1 MLGEKGVFLEKNIRN
16 MANHTVIND
25 ITNYAEAGP
34 NSLDGVSTQKF
45 RVSDSTLK
53 LLQWLSHYYDNMSEL
68 RKKWKRAQDFVMGR
82 QLEEK
87 IEWNG
92 RKITIRE
99 YMELQ
104 GMPILEYDVISDKL
118 ISLVGLVRQQRATA
132 SCTAVDPNEEDYI
145 SFFNE
150 YLRQNDNNNNRQEMD
165 ARLFYEFCVYG
176 FIGMS
181 TVWDRRNGRE
191 GIFNDK
197 VDIYKLAV
205 PPFFKPDLS
214 DIEIFGVAHDLTW
227 REILAKFTDGS
238 DGQAQQLNEIYLQT
252 QTHYSPEQGYQAT
265 GEAQL
270 TGLEDFLHSSIQGKY
285 RVIEVWTMES
295 RQSLWVHDWD
305 KSDAGFMPMGVMA
318 ELDAENESRKRANV
332 MMDENG
338 LPILDENGEEM
349 YYVDPD
355 ELNLIE
361 YEPQMETFWYRR
373 YITPNGYLLDARE
386 SPYFVLRDGYRCSIQ
401 PYSFL
406 AYPCLQGEVKSLIMR
421 MENNQRTL
429 NHYMMMINF
438 VVANGAKG
446 TLLVDDASVSDKVS
460 PEENRKNYNKTNGE
474 YHWDSS
480 KGGEKPEVL
489 MNKSI
494 PAGVEFMINFAKTMA
509 AEGSGVQGALQGVH
523 RNTSGKQYQL
533 ERESASTSVTDFVES
548 FNCFKLR
555 EAKLKT
561 YLIQEFCNEHDSVKL
576 VGDDYRTYFNPE
588 TMRDMDLDVAMDL
601 DSYSATIRDQIVD
614 LLWQL
619 KKDGDIDAYT
629 MLTNGKFPGTY
640 RIRKYLKE
648 KMEQREAMEAQMA
661 AAGQVPTSSGVGQQ
675 GGSGNSAAH
684 LKDSGSGLDD
694 LANLPS
700 AS

>member
-1 MLGEKGVFLEKNIRN
+1 

-118 ISLVGLVRQQRATA
+118 ISLVGLVRQQRTTA

-191 GIFNDK
+191 AIFNDK
-197 VDIYKLAV
+197 VDIFKLAV

-214 DIEIFGVAHDLTW
+214 DIEIFGIGHDLTW

-270 TGLEDFLHSSIQGKY
+270 TGLDDFLHSSIQGKY

-305 KSDAGFMPMGVMA
+305 KSDAGFMPMGVQA

-349 YYVDPD
+349 YYVDPK

-460 PEENRKNYNKTNGE
+460 PEENRRNYNKTNGE

-661 AAGQVPTSSGVGQQ
+661 AAGQVPASSGGGQQ

>member
-1 MLGEKGVFLEKNIRN
+1 

-87 IEWNG
+87 IDWNG

-181 TVWDRRNGRE
+181 TVWDRRDGRE

-214 DIEIFGVAHDLTW
+214 DIEIFGIGHDLTW

-252 QTHYSPEQGYQAT
+252 QSHYSPEQGYQAT

-285 RVIEVWTMES
+285 RVIEVWTKES

-305 KSDAGFMPMGVMA
+305 KGDAGFMPMNVKA

-406 AYPCLQGEVKSLIMR
+406 AYPCLQGEVKSFIMR

-460 PEENRKNYNKTNGE
+460 PEENRRNYNKTNGE

-489 MNKSI
+489 MNKSM

-648 KMEQREAMEAQMA
+648 KMEEREAMEAQMA
-661 AAGQVPTSSGVGQQ
+661 AAGQMPTSSGGGQQ
-675 GGSGNSAAH
+675 GGSSAAH

>member
-1 MLGEKGVFLEKNIRN
+1 

-87 IEWNG
+87 IDWNG

-191 GIFNDK
+191 DIFNDK
-197 VDIYKLAV
+197 VDIFKLAV

-214 DIEIFGVAHDLTW
+214 DIEIFGIGHDLTW

-270 TGLEDFLHSSIQGKY
+270 TGLDDFLHSSIQGKY

-305 KSDAGFMPMGVMA
+305 KSDAGFMPMGVQA

-349 YYVDPD
+349 YYVDPK

-460 PEENRKNYNKTNGE
+460 PEENRRNYNKTNGE

-661 AAGQVPTSSGVGQQ
+661 AAGQVPTSSGVKQQ
-675 GGSGNSAAH
+675 GGSSAAH

>member
-1 MLGEKGVFLEKNIRN
+1 

-68 RKKWKRAQDFVMGR
+68 RKKWKRAQNFVMGR

-87 IEWNG
+87 IDWNG

-214 DIEIFGVAHDLTW
+214 DIEIFGIGHDLTW

-285 RVIEVWTMES
+285 RVIEVWTTES

-305 KSDAGFMPMGVMA
+305 KSDAGFMPMGVKA

-332 MMDENG
+332 MRDENG

-533 ERESASTSVTDFVES
+533 ERESASTSVTDYVES

-648 KMEQREAMEAQMA
+648 KMEEREAMEAQMA
-661 AAGQVPTSSGVGQQ
+661 AAGQVPTSSGGGQQ

-700 AS
+700 DSY

>member
-1 MLGEKGVFLEKNIRN
+1 

-191 GIFNDK
+191 SIFNDK
-197 VDIYKLAV
+197 VDIFKLAV

-214 DIEIFGVAHDLTW
+214 DIEIFGIGHDLTW

-285 RVIEVWTMES
+285 RVIEVWTTES

-305 KSDAGFMPMGVMA
+305 KSDAGFMPMGVQA

-332 MMDENG
+332 MRDENG

-533 ERESASTSVTDFVES
+533 ERESASTSVTDYVES

-648 KMEQREAMEAQMA
+648 KMEEREAMEAQMA
-661 AAGQVPTSSGVGQQ
+661 AAGQVPTSSGGGQQ

>member
-1 MLGEKGVFLEKNIRN
+1 

-34 NSLDGVSTQKF
+34 NSLEGVSTQKF

-181 TVWDRRNGRE
+181 TVWDRRDGRE
-191 GIFNDK
+191 AIFNDK

-214 DIEIFGVAHDLTW
+214 DIEIFGIGHDLTW

-252 QTHYSPEQGYQAT
+252 QSHYSPEQGYQAT

-285 RVIEVWTMES
+285 RVIEVWTKES

-305 KSDAGFMPMGVMA
+305 KSDAGFMPMDAKA

-361 YEPQMETFWYRR
+361 YEAQMETFWYRR

-460 PEENRKNYNKTNGE
+460 PEENRRNYNKTNGE

-494 PAGVEFMINFAKTMA
+494 PAGVEFMINFAKMMA

-555 EAKLKT
+555 EAKLKI

-576 VGDDYRTYFNPE
+576 VGDDYRTYFNPD

-648 KMEQREAMEAQMA
+648 KMEEREAMEAQMA
-661 AAGQVPTSSGVGQQ
+661 AAGQMPASSGGGLQ

-694 LANLPS
+694 LADFPS
-700 AS
+700 ASY

>member
-1 MLGEKGVFLEKNIRN
+1 

-197 VDIYKLAV
+197 VDIFKLAV

-214 DIEIFGVAHDLTW
+214 DIEIFGIGHDLTW

-270 TGLEDFLHSSIQGKY
+270 TGLDDFLHSSIQGKY

-305 KSDAGFMPMGVMA
+305 KSDAGFMPMGAKA

-349 YYVDPD
+349 YYVDPK

-661 AAGQVPTSSGVGQQ
+661 AAGQVPTSSGGGQQ

>member
-1 MLGEKGVFLEKNIRN
+1 

-34 NSLDGVSTQKF
+34 NSLEGVSTQKF

-87 IEWNG
+87 IDWNG

-181 TVWDRRNGRE
+181 TVWDRRDGRE

-214 DIEIFGVAHDLTW
+214 DIEIFGIGHDLTW

-238 DGQAQQLNEIYLQT
+238 DEQAQQLNEIYLQT

-285 RVIEVWTMES
+285 RVIEVWTKES
-295 RQSLWVHDWD
+295 RQSLWVHDWG
-305 KSDAGFMPMGVMA
+305 KGDAGFMPMGVKA

-386 SPYFVLRDGYRCSIQ
+386 SPYFVLRNGYRCSIQ

-406 AYPCLQGEVKSLIMR
+406 AYPCLQGEVKSFIMR

-460 PEENRKNYNKTNGE
+460 PEENRRNYNKTNGE

-489 MNKSI
+489 MNKSM
-494 PAGVEFMINFAKTMA
+494 PAGVEFMISFAKTMA

-661 AAGQVPTSSGVGQQ
+661 AAGQMPASSGGGQQ

-684 LKDSGSGLDD
+684 LKDSGSGLYD

>member
-1 MLGEKGVFLEKNIRN
+1 

-34 NSLDGVSTQKF
+34 NSLEGVSTQKF

-87 IEWNG
+87 IDWNG

-305 KSDAGFMPMGVMA
+305 KSDAGFMPMGVKA
-318 ELDAENESRKRANV
+318 ELDAENERRKRANV

-349 YYVDPD
+349 YYEDPD

-460 PEENRKNYNKTNGE
+460 PEENRRNYNKTNGE

-629 MLTNGKFPGTY
+629 MLVNGKFPGTY

-661 AAGQVPTSSGVGQQ
+661 AAGQMPASSGGGQQ
-675 GGSGNSAAH
+675 GGSSAAH

>member
-1 MLGEKGVFLEKNIRN
+1 

-34 NSLDGVSTQKF
+34 NSLEGVSTQKF

-87 IEWNG
+87 IDWNG

-305 KSDAGFMPMGVMA
+305 KSDAGFMPMGVKA
-318 ELDAENESRKRANV
+318 ELDAENERRKRDNV

-361 YEPQMETFWYRR
+361 YDPQMETFWYRR

-460 PEENRKNYNKTNGE
+460 PEENRRNYNKTNGE

-661 AAGQVPTSSGVGQQ
+661 AAGQMPASSGGGQQ
-675 GGSGNSAAH
+675 GGSSAAH

>member
-1 MLGEKGVFLEKNIRN
+1 

-34 NSLDGVSTQKF
+34 NSLEGVSTQKF
-45 RVSDSTLK
+45 RVSDTTLK

-181 TVWDRRNGRE
+181 TVWDRRDGRE

-214 DIEIFGVAHDLTW
+214 DIEIFGIGHDLTW

-252 QTHYSPEQGYQAT
+252 QSHYSPEQGYQAT

-285 RVIEVWTMES
+285 RVIEVWTKES

-305 KSDAGFMPMGVMA
+305 KSDAGFMPMDAKA

-361 YEPQMETFWYRR
+361 YEAQMETFWYRR

-460 PEENRKNYNKTNGE
+460 PEENRRNYNKTNGE

-555 EAKLKT
+555 EAKLKI

-648 KMEQREAMEAQMA
+648 KMEEREAMEAQMA
-661 AAGQVPTSSGVGQQ
+661 AAGQMPTSSGGGQQ

-684 LKDSGSGLDD
+684 LKDSGSGLDN
-694 LANLPS
+694 LADLPS
-700 AS
+700 ASY

>member
-1 MLGEKGVFLEKNIRN
+1 

-214 DIEIFGVAHDLTW
+214 DIEIFGIGHDLTW

-285 RVIEVWTMES
+285 RVIEVWTTES

-305 KSDAGFMPMGVMA
+305 KSDAGFMPMGVQA

-332 MMDENG
+332 MRDENG

-661 AAGQVPTSSGVGQQ
+661 AAGQVPTSSGGGQQ
-675 GGSGNSAAH
+675 GGSSAAH

>member
-1 MLGEKGVFLEKNIRN
+1 

-34 NSLDGVSTQKF
+34 NSLEGVSTQKF

-87 IEWNG
+87 IDWNG

-305 KSDAGFMPMGVMA
+305 KSDAGFMPMGVKA

-349 YYVDPD
+349 YYEDPD

-406 AYPCLQGEVKSLIMR
+406 VYPCLQGEVKSLIMR

-460 PEENRKNYNKTNGE
+460 PEENRRNYNKTNGE

-629 MLTNGKFPGTY
+629 MLVNGKFPGTY

-661 AAGQVPTSSGVGQQ
+661 AAGQMPASSGGGQQ
-675 GGSGNSAAH
+675 GGSSAAH

>member
-1 MLGEKGVFLEKNIRN
+1 

-34 NSLDGVSTQKF
+34 NSLEGVSTQKF

-87 IEWNG
+87 IDWNG

-305 KSDAGFMPMGVMA
+305 KSDAGFMPMGVKA

-460 PEENRKNYNKTNGE
+460 PEENRRNYNKTNGE

-629 MLTNGKFPGTY
+629 MLVNGKFPGTY

-661 AAGQVPTSSGVGQQ
+661 AAGQMPASSGGGQQ
-675 GGSGNSAAH
+675 GGSSAAH

>member
-1 MLGEKGVFLEKNIRN
+1 

-34 NSLDGVSTQKF
+34 NSLEGVSTQKF

-87 IEWNG
+87 IDWNG

-165 ARLFYEFCVYG
+165 ARLFYEFCVFG

-181 TVWDRRNGRE
+181 TVWDRRDGRE

-197 VDIYKLAV
+197 VDIFKLAV

-214 DIEIFGVAHDLTW
+214 DIEIFGIGHDLTW

-285 RVIEVWTMES
+285 RVIEVWTKES

-305 KSDAGFMPMGVMA
+305 KGDAGFMPMGAKA

-349 YYVDPD
+349 YYVDP
-355 ELNLIE
+355 EKLNLIE

-489 MNKSI
+489 MNKSM

-661 AAGQVPTSSGVGQQ
+661 AAGQVPTSSGGGQQ

>member
-1 MLGEKGVFLEKNIRN
+1 

-34 NSLDGVSTQKF
+34 NSLEGVSTQKF

-191 GIFNDK
+191 AIFNDK
-197 VDIYKLAV
+197 VDIFKLAV

-214 DIEIFGVAHDLTW
+214 DIEIFGIGHDLTW

-270 TGLEDFLHSSIQGKY
+270 TGLDDFLHSSIQGKY

-305 KSDAGFMPMGVMA
+305 KSDAGFMPMGVQA

-349 YYVDPD
+349 YYVDPK

-460 PEENRKNYNKTNGE
+460 PEENRRNYNKTNGE

-648 KMEQREAMEAQMA
+648 KMEQREAMETQMA
-661 AAGQVPTSSGVGQQ
+661 AAGQVPTSSGGGQQ

-694 LANLPS
+694 LSNLPS

>member
-1 MLGEKGVFLEKNIRN
+1 

-34 NSLDGVSTQKF
+34 NSLEGVSTQKF

-87 IEWNG
+87 IDWNG

-165 ARLFYEFCVYG
+165 ARLFYEFCVFG

-181 TVWDRRNGRE
+181 TVWDRRDGRE

-197 VDIYKLAV
+197 VDIFKLAV

-214 DIEIFGVAHDLTW
+214 DIEIFGIGHDLTW

-285 RVIEVWTMES
+285 RVIEVWTKES

-305 KSDAGFMPMGVMA
+305 KGDAGFMPMGVKA

-349 YYVDPD
+349 YYVDP
-355 ELNLIE
+355 EKLNLIE
-361 YEPQMETFWYRR
+361 YEPQMDTFWYRR

-386 SPYFVLRDGYRCSIQ
+386 SPYFVLRNGYRCSIQ

-489 MNKSI
+489 MNKNI

-648 KMEQREAMEAQMA
+648 KMEQREAMEAQMD
-661 AAGQVPTSSGVGQQ
+661 AAGQVPTSSGGGQQ
-675 GGSGNSAAH
+675 GGSSAAH

>member
-1 MLGEKGVFLEKNIRN
+1 

-34 NSLDGVSTQKF
+34 NSLEGVSTQKF

-87 IEWNG
+87 IDWNG

-305 KSDAGFMPMGVMA
+305 KSDAGFMPMNVMA

-460 PEENRKNYNKTNGE
+460 PEENRRNYNKTNGE

-489 MNKSI
+489 MNKSM

-533 ERESASTSVTDFVES
+533 ERESASTSVTDLVES

-561 YLIQEFCNEHDSVKL
+561 YLIQEFCNDHDSVKL

-629 MLTNGKFPGTY
+629 MLSNGKFPGTY

-661 AAGQVPTSSGVGQQ
+661 AAGQMPTSSGGGQQ
-675 GGSGNSAAH
+675 GGSSAAH

>member
-1 MLGEKGVFLEKNIRN
+1 

-34 NSLDGVSTQKF
+34 NSLEGVSTQKF

-181 TVWDRRNGRE
+181 TVWDRRDGRE

-214 DIEIFGVAHDLTW
+214 DIEIFGIGHDLTW

-252 QTHYSPEQGYQAT
+252 QSHYSPEQGYQAT

-285 RVIEVWTMES
+285 RVIEVWTKES

-305 KSDAGFMPMGVMA
+305 KSDAGFMPMDAKA

-361 YEPQMETFWYRR
+361 YEAQMETFWYRR

-460 PEENRKNYNKTNGE
+460 PEENRRNYNKTNGE

-555 EAKLKT
+555 EAKLKI

-648 KMEQREAMEAQMA
+648 KMEEREAMEAQMA
-661 AAGQVPTSSGVGQQ
+661 AAGQMPTSSGGGQQ

-684 LKDSGSGLDD
+684 LKDSGSGLDN
-694 LANLPS
+694 LADLPS
-700 AS
+700 ASY

>member
-1 MLGEKGVFLEKNIRN
+1 

-34 NSLDGVSTQKF
+34 NSLEGVSTQKF

-87 IEWNG
+87 IDWNG

-661 AAGQVPTSSGVGQQ
+661 AAGQVPTSSGGGQQ
-675 GGSGNSAAH
+675 GGSSAAH

-700 AS
+700 ASY

>member
-1 MLGEKGVFLEKNIRN
+1 

-45 RVSDSTLK
+45 RMSDSTLK

-87 IEWNG
+87 IDWNG

-181 TVWDRRNGRE
+181 TVWDRRDGRE

-214 DIEIFGVAHDLTW
+214 DIEIFGIGHDLTW
-227 REILAKFTDGS
+227 REILAKFTNGS

-285 RVIEVWTMES
+285 RVIEVWTKES

-305 KSDAGFMPMGVMA
+305 KGDAGFMPMGVMA
-318 ELDAENESRKRANV
+318 ELDAENESRKRVNV

-349 YYVDPD
+349 YYVDP
-355 ELNLIE
+355 EKLNLIE

-386 SPYFVLRDGYRCSIQ
+386 SPYFVLRNGYRCSIH

-446 TLLVDDASVSDKVS
+446 ALLIDEASESSKQT
-460 PEENRKNYNKTNGE
+460 PEERKANYNKTNGE
-474 YHWDSS
+474 IYWNSAN
-480 KGGEKPEVL
+480 GGEKPEVL
-489 MNKSI
+489 SNKTI

>member
-1 MLGEKGVFLEKNIRN
+1 MGIFGEKFRN

-34 NSLDGVSTQKF
+34 NSLEGVSTQKF

-87 IEWNG
+87 IDWNG

-305 KSDAGFMPMGVMA
+305 KSDAGFMPMGVKA
-318 ELDAENESRKRANV
+318 ELDAENERRKRDNV

-361 YEPQMETFWYRR
+361 YDPQMETFWYRR

-460 PEENRKNYNKTNGE
+460 PEENRRNYNKTNGE

-629 MLTNGKFPGTY
+629 MLVNGKFPGTY

-661 AAGQVPTSSGVGQQ
+661 AAGQVPASSGGGQQ
-675 GGSGNSAAH
+675 GGSSAAH

>member
-1 MLGEKGVFLEKNIRN
+1 
-16 MANHTVIND
+16 
-25 ITNYAEAGP
+25 
-34 NSLDGVSTQKF
+34 
-45 RVSDSTLK
+45 
-53 LLQWLSHYYDNMSEL
+53 
-68 RKKWKRAQDFVMGR
+68 
-82 QLEEK
+82 
-87 IEWNG
+87 
-92 RKITIRE
+92 
-99 YMELQ
+99 
-104 GMPILEYDVISDKL
+104 
-118 ISLVGLVRQQRATA
+118 
-132 SCTAVDPNEEDYI
+132 
-145 SFFNE
+145 
-150 YLRQNDNNNNRQEMD
+150 
-165 ARLFYEFCVYG
+165 
-176 FIGMS
+176 
-181 TVWDRRNGRE
+181 
-191 GIFNDK
+191 
-197 VDIYKLAV
+197 
-205 PPFFKPDLS
+205 
-214 DIEIFGVAHDLTW
+214 
-227 REILAKFTDGS
+227 
-238 DGQAQQLNEIYLQT
+238 
-252 QTHYSPEQGYQAT
+252 
-265 GEAQL
+265 
-270 TGLEDFLHSSIQGKY
+270 
-285 RVIEVWTMES
+285 
-295 RQSLWVHDWD
+295 
-305 KSDAGFMPMGVMA
+305 
-318 ELDAENESRKRANV
+318 
-332 MMDENG
+332 
-338 LPILDENGEEM
+338 
-349 YYVDPD
+349 
-355 ELNLIE
+355 
-361 YEPQMETFWYRR
+361 
-373 YITPNGYLLDARE
+373 
-386 SPYFVLRDGYRCSIQ
+386 
-401 PYSFL
+401 
-406 AYPCLQGEVKSLIMR
+406 
-421 MENNQRTL
+421 
-429 NHYMMMINF
+429 MINF

-460 PEENRKNYNKTNGE
+460 PEENRRNYNKTNGE

-675 GGSGNSAAH
+675 GGSSAAH

>member
-1 MLGEKGVFLEKNIRN
+1 

-34 NSLDGVSTQKF
+34 NSLEGVSTQKF

-181 TVWDRRNGRE
+181 TVWDRRDGRE
-191 GIFNDK
+191 AIFNDK

-214 DIEIFGVAHDLTW
+214 DIEIFGIGHDLTW

-252 QTHYSPEQGYQAT
+252 QSHYSPEQGYQAT

-285 RVIEVWTMES
+285 RVIEVWTKES

-305 KSDAGFMPMGVMA
+305 KSDAGFMPMDAKA

-361 YEPQMETFWYRR
+361 YEAQMETFWYRR

-460 PEENRKNYNKTNGE
+460 PEENRRNYNKTNGE

-494 PAGVEFMINFAKTMA
+494 PAGVEFMINFAKMMA

-555 EAKLKT
+555 EAKLKI

-648 KMEQREAMEAQMA
+648 KMEEREAMEAQMA
-661 AAGQVPTSSGVGQQ
+661 AAGQMPASSGGGLQ

>member
-1 MLGEKGVFLEKNIRN
+1 

-34 NSLDGVSTQKF
+34 NSLEGVSTQKF
-45 RVSDSTLK
+45 RMSDSTLK

-87 IEWNG
+87 IDWNG

-181 TVWDRRNGRE
+181 TVWDRRDGRE

-214 DIEIFGVAHDLTW
+214 DIEIFGIGHDLTW

-285 RVIEVWTMES
+285 RVIEVWTKES

-305 KSDAGFMPMGVMA
+305 KGDAGFMPMGVKA

-386 SPYFVLRDGYRCSIQ
+386 SPYFVLRNGYRCSIQ

-406 AYPCLQGEVKSLIMR
+406 AYPCLQGEVKSFIMR

-648 KMEQREAMEAQMA
+648 KMEEREAMEAQMA
-661 AAGQVPTSSGVGQQ
+661 AAGQVPTSSAGGQQ
-675 GGSGNSAAH
+675 GGSSAAH

>member
-1 MLGEKGVFLEKNIRN
+1 

-45 RVSDSTLK
+45 RMSDSTLK

-87 IEWNG
+87 IDWNG

-99 YMELQ
+99 YMELH

-181 TVWDRRNGRE
+181 TVWDRRDGRE

-214 DIEIFGVAHDLTW
+214 DIEIFGIGHDLTW

-285 RVIEVWTMES
+285 RVIEVWTKES

-305 KSDAGFMPMGVMA
+305 KGDAGFMPMGVMA
-318 ELDAENESRKRANV
+318 ELDAENESRKRVNV

-349 YYVDPD
+349 YYVDP
-355 ELNLIE
+355 EKLNLIE

-386 SPYFVLRDGYRCSIQ
+386 SPYFVLRNGYRCSIQ

-446 TLLVDDASVSDKVS
+446 ALLIDEASESSKQT
-460 PEENRKNYNKTNGE
+460 PEERKANYNKTNGE
-474 YHWDSS
+474 IYWNSAN
-480 KGGEKPEVL
+480 GGEKPEVL
-489 MNKSI
+489 SNKTI

-661 AAGQVPTSSGVGQQ
+661 AAGQVPTSSGGGQQ

>member
-1 MLGEKGVFLEKNIRN
+1 

-87 IEWNG
+87 IDWNG

-460 PEENRKNYNKTNGE
+460 PEENRRNYNKTNGE

-661 AAGQVPTSSGVGQQ
+661 AAGQVPTSSGGGQQ
-675 GGSGNSAAH
+675 GGSSAAH

>member
-1 MLGEKGVFLEKNIRN
+1 

-165 ARLFYEFCVYG
+165 ARLFYEFCVFG

-181 TVWDRRNGRE
+181 TVWDRRDGRE

-197 VDIYKLAV
+197 VDIFKLAV

-305 KSDAGFMPMGVMA
+305 KSDAGFMPMGVQA

-349 YYVDPD
+349 YYVDPK

-460 PEENRKNYNKTNGE
+460 PEENRRNYNKTNGE

-489 MNKSI
+489 MNKNI

-661 AAGQVPTSSGVGQQ
+661 AAGQVPTSSGGGQQ

>member
-1 MLGEKGVFLEKNIRN
+1 

-34 NSLDGVSTQKF
+34 NSLEGVSTQKF
-45 RVSDSTLK
+45 RMSDSTLK

-87 IEWNG
+87 IDWNG

-205 PPFFKPDLS
+205 PPFFNPDLS

-661 AAGQVPTSSGVGQQ
+661 AAGQVPTSSGGGQQ

>member
-1 MLGEKGVFLEKNIRN
+1 

-87 IEWNG
+87 IDWNG

-214 DIEIFGVAHDLTW
+214 DIEIFGIGHDLTW

-285 RVIEVWTMES
+285 RVIEVWTTES

-305 KSDAGFMPMGVMA
+305 KSDAGFMPMGVQA

-332 MMDENG
+332 MRDENG

-661 AAGQVPTSSGVGQQ
+661 AAGQVPTSSGGGQP
-675 GGSGNSAAH
+675 GGSSAAH

>member
-1 MLGEKGVFLEKNIRN
+1 

-191 GIFNDK
+191 SIFNDK
-197 VDIYKLAV
+197 VDIFKLAV

-270 TGLEDFLHSSIQGKY
+270 TGLDDFLHSSIQGKY

-305 KSDAGFMPMGVMA
+305 KSDAGFMPMGVQA

-349 YYVDPD
+349 YYVDPK

-460 PEENRKNYNKTNGE
+460 PEENRRNYNKTNGE

-661 AAGQVPTSSGVGQQ
+661 AAGQVPASSGGGQQ
-675 GGSGNSAAH
+675 GGSSAAH

>member
-1 MLGEKGVFLEKNIRN
+1 

-34 NSLDGVSTQKF
+34 NSLEGVSTQKF

-181 TVWDRRNGRE
+181 TVWDRRDGRE

-214 DIEIFGVAHDLTW
+214 DIEIFGIGHDLTW

-252 QTHYSPEQGYQAT
+252 QSHYSPEQGYQAT

-285 RVIEVWTMES
+285 RVIEVWTKES

-305 KSDAGFMPMGVMA
+305 KSDAGFMPMDAKA

-361 YEPQMETFWYRR
+361 YEAQMETFWYRR

-460 PEENRKNYNKTNGE
+460 PEENRRNYNKTNGE

-555 EAKLKT
+555 EAKLKI

-648 KMEQREAMEAQMA
+648 KMEEREAMEAQMA
-661 AAGQVPTSSGVGQQ
+661 AAGQMPTSSGGGQQ

-700 AS
+700 ASY

>member
-1 MLGEKGVFLEKNIRN
+1 

-34 NSLDGVSTQKF
+34 NSLEGVSTQKF

-87 IEWNG
+87 IDWNG

-214 DIEIFGVAHDLTW
+214 DIEIFGIGHDLTW

-285 RVIEVWTMES
+285 RVIEVWTTES

-305 KSDAGFMPMGVMA
+305 KSDAGFMPMGVKA

-332 MMDENG
+332 MRDENG

-494 PAGVEFMINFAKTMA
+494 PAGVEFIINFAKTMA

-533 ERESASTSVTDFVES
+533 ERESASTSVTDYVES

-648 KMEQREAMEAQMA
+648 KMEEREAMEAQMA
-661 AAGQVPTSSGVGQQ
+661 AAGQVPTSSGAGQQ
-675 GGSGNSAAH
+675 GGSGSSAAH

>member
-1 MLGEKGVFLEKNIRN
+1 

-165 ARLFYEFCVYG
+165 ARLFYEFCVFG

-181 TVWDRRNGRE
+181 TVWDRRDGRE

-285 RVIEVWTMES
+285 RVIEVWTKES
-295 RQSLWVHDWD
+295 RQSIWVHDWD
-305 KSDAGFMPMGVMA
+305 KGDAGFMPMGVKA

-349 YYVDPD
+349 YYVDPE

-386 SPYFVLRDGYRCSIQ
+386 SPYFVLRNGYRCSIQ

-460 PEENRKNYNKTNGE
+460 PEENRRNYNKTNGE

-489 MNKSI
+489 MNKSM

-648 KMEQREAMEAQMA
+648 KMEEREAMEAQMA
-661 AAGQVPTSSGVGQQ
+661 AAGQMPASSGGGQQ
-675 GGSGNSAAH
+675 GGSSAAH

>member
-1 MLGEKGVFLEKNIRN
+1 

-34 NSLDGVSTQKF
+34 NSLEGVSTQKF

-53 LLQWLSHYYDNMSEL
+53 LLHWLSHYYDNMSEL

-87 IEWNG
+87 IDWNG

-305 KSDAGFMPMGVMA
+305 KSDAGFMPMGVKA

-460 PEENRKNYNKTNGE
+460 PEENRRNYNKTNGE

-629 MLTNGKFPGTY
+629 MLVNGKFPGTY

-661 AAGQVPTSSGVGQQ
+661 AAGQMPASSGGGQQ
-675 GGSGNSAAH
+675 GGSSAAH

>member
-1 MLGEKGVFLEKNIRN
+1 

-34 NSLDGVSTQKF
+34 NSLEGVSTQKF

-87 IEWNG
+87 IDWNG

-165 ARLFYEFCVYG
+165 ARLFYEFCVFG

-181 TVWDRRNGRE
+181 TVWDRRDGRE

-197 VDIYKLAV
+197 VDIFKLAV

-214 DIEIFGVAHDLTW
+214 DIEIFGIGHDLTW

-285 RVIEVWTMES
+285 RVIEVWTKES

-305 KSDAGFMPMGVMA
+305 KGDAGFMPMGVKA

-349 YYVDPD
+349 YYVDP
-355 ELNLIE
+355 EKLNLIE
-361 YEPQMETFWYRR
+361 YEPQMDTFWYRR

-386 SPYFVLRDGYRCSIQ
+386 SPYFVLRSGYRCSIQ

-489 MNKSI
+489 MNKNI

-533 ERESASTSVTDFVES
+533 ERESASTSVTDFVDS

-576 VGDDYRTYFNPE
+576 VGDDYQTYFNPE

-661 AAGQVPTSSGVGQQ
+661 AAGQVPTSSGGGQQ
-675 GGSGNSAAH
+675 GGSSAAH

>member
-1 MLGEKGVFLEKNIRN
+1 

-34 NSLDGVSTQKF
+34 NSLEGVSTQKF

-191 GIFNDK
+191 AIFNDK
-197 VDIYKLAV
+197 VDIFKLAV

-214 DIEIFGVAHDLTW
+214 DIEIFGIGHDLTW

-270 TGLEDFLHSSIQGKY
+270 TGLDDFLHSSIQGKY

-305 KSDAGFMPMGVMA
+305 KSDAGFMPMGVQA

-349 YYVDPD
+349 YYVDPK

-460 PEENRKNYNKTNGE
+460 PEENRRNYNKTNGE

-661 AAGQVPTSSGVGQQ
+661 AAGQVPTSSGGGQQ
-675 GGSGNSAAH
+675 GGSSAAH

>member
-1 MLGEKGVFLEKNIRN
+1 

-45 RVSDSTLK
+45 RMSDSTLK

-181 TVWDRRNGRE
+181 TVWDRRDGRE

-214 DIEIFGVAHDLTW
+214 DIEIFGIGHDLTW

-285 RVIEVWTMES
+285 RVIEVWTKES

-305 KSDAGFMPMGVMA
+305 KGDAGFMPMDVKA

-349 YYVDPD
+349 YYVDP
-355 ELNLIE
+355 EKLNLIE

-406 AYPCLQGEVKSLIMR
+406 AYPCLQGEVKSFIMR

-489 MNKSI
+489 MNKSM
-494 PAGVEFMINFAKTMA
+494 PAGVEFMISFAKTMA

-648 KMEQREAMEAQMA
+648 KMEEREAMEAQMA
-661 AAGQVPTSSGVGQQ
+661 AAGQMPASSGGGQQ
-675 GGSGNSAAH
+675 GGSSAAH

-700 AS
+700 ASY